1 MNYLTDP
8 INNLYRKLIP
18 SAIGS
23 MLTATVTSLIDTVI
37 LSHYLGA
44 VMLSS
49 VSICMP
55 VYMIVNALSML
66 LASGGTTLCATYIGM
81 NDKEESNRF
90 FTVSLAGI
98 VSVGLMLTVIG
109 SLFTAPIIKM
119 LGANEAI
126 WEPTMDYA
134 RVLMMFLLPFFI
146 YCMQLFFVRFDS
158 EPGLALASTFVCAGL
173 NLILDVLFVGPLNMG
188 AKGAALATC
197 LAYTAAAAVGCT
209 HFLKK
214 KNTLKL
220 VKGSITFKRIKRI
233 LGAGLPLSLSQFGM
247 ALTTS
252 VFNVQIM
259 RIAGEFYVTVYAII
273 TQLSMTALALYEGVS
288 QAAQP
293 ILAANYGAGD
303 TERIKKAVRTGIILE
318 LFFTG
323 ICLVVYMLFAKTIC
337 GFFSITEGELLNI
350 GVNGIR
356 IYSLSIP
363 LIGINSFGI
372 YFLQSRERVFPATSV
387 SVLNGTLL
395 MIAGLLVL
403 TEIFGVK
410 GIWWSWLCAQVL
422 TLPITFLL
430 YKKEK

>member
-66 LASGGTTLCATYIGM
+66 IASGGTTLCATYIGM
-81 NDKEESNRF
+81 DDKEESNRF

-98 VSVGLMLTVIG
+98 VFVGLTLTAIG

-134 RVLMMFLLPFFI
+134 RVLMLFLLPFFI

-197 LAYTAAAAVGCT
+197 LAYTVAAAVGCT

-220 VKGSITFKRIKRI
+220 IKGSITFKRIKRI
-233 LGAGLPLSLSQFGM
+233 LGAGLPLSLTQFGM

-303 TERIKKAVRTGIILE
+303 TGRIKKAVRTGIILE

-350 GVNGIR
+350 GINGIR

-363 LIGINSFGI
+363 FVGINTFGI
-372 YFLQSRERVFPATSV
+372 YFLQSRERVLPAVSV
-387 SVLNGTLL
+387 SVLNGTVL

-403 TEIFGVK
+403 TAIFGVK